1 VPVSYSQHDAET
13 HSSQAEPS
21 QLHRLVSKLTD
32 SQPLYLTSIYIYQL
46 KCPTLS
52 GAQRMTQH
60 HQGMMMIAFITS
72 QSCLV
77 LEGPCS
83 SEFVAEVID
92 SEIIAMNSFSI
103 DVAFI
108 TKK

>member
-1 VPVSYSQHDAET
+1 
-13 HSSQAEPS
+13 
-21 QLHRLVSKLTD
+21 
-32 SQPLYLTSIYIYQL
+32 
-46 KCPTLS
+46 
-52 GAQRMTQH
+52 MTQH
-60 HQGMMMIAFITS
+60 HQGMMMIALITS

-83 SEFVAEVID
+83 SEFVAEVLD